1 LAKSRCWWRFSHF
14 SIFVPYICSKGNSY
28 EELQKKNHF
37 AGFDGDIT
45 GLSKPTDAEKS
56 MCTSPRKDVTFIQKI
71 PERLKIQLH
80 AEPRIDIDQW
90 RVPKSWRSPKI
101 VIQSWMTMT

>member
-1 LAKSRCWWRFSHF
+1 MKSCR
-14 SIFVPYICSKGNSY
+14 
-28 EELQKKNHF
+28 KKNHF